1 MKAYIYK
8 DNQLEKIQHLNS
20 HNVLTKKGK
29 DRLKFILNNLQKL
42 QQNNRGNYYVEIKI
56 SKR

>member
-8 DNQLEKIQHLNS
+8 DNELEKIQHLNS

-42 QQNNRGNYYVEIKI
+42 QENNRGNYYVEIKI